1 MKSTLALIAMAA
13 AATAN
18 ASVSDAVLANAMAFA
33 KDARK
38 VIDAN
43 NGRRQLAEEEAT
55 YMKGKCVK
63 GQATDIASMKASG
76 IDLVIPTTGYCMESD
91 GTSSL
96 LTCDGTIYVGFFNPP
111 QIHFFPD
118 RFFLF
123 FPFSP
128 FPPPCT
134 GTTLNYQRD
143 DKPGCKQ
150 VTKNTTKLDMSANLG
165 PCVVGEVEGV
175 HVDMYKK
182 ADCSD
187 APKTLIV
194 AKDSCMN
201 GVLKVGCDADKVTL
215 SGYPADSKC
224 AGDAD
229 ATVTF
234 TSGDDKCHDSSAL
247 SSASSVALTA
257 GIAFVGLIASLALM

>member
-43 NGRRQLAEEEAT
+43 NGRRQLAELEEEGT
-55 YMKGKCVK
+55 QYMKGKCVK
-63 GQATDIASMKASG
+63 GQATDIASMKSAG
-76 IDLVIPTTGYCMESD
+76 IDLVIPATGYCMAGE

-111 QIHFFPD
+111 QILFFPD

-128 FPPPCT
+128 FPPPA
-134 GTTLNYQRD
+134 
-143 DKPGCKQ
+143 Q
-150 VTKNTTKLDMSANLG
+150 V
-165 PCVVGEVEGV
+165 PR
-175 HVDMYKK
+175 
-182 ADCSD
+182 
-187 APKTLIV
+187 
-194 AKDSCMN
+194 
-201 GVLKVGCDADKVTL
+201 
-215 SGYPADSKC
+215 
-224 AGDAD
+224 
-229 ATVTF
+229 
-234 TSGDDKCHDSSAL
+234 
-247 SSASSVALTA
+247 
-257 GIAFVGLIASLALM
+257 

>member
-96 LTCDGTIYVGFFNPP
+96 LTCDGT
-111 QIHFFPD
+111 
-118 RFFLF
+118 
-123 FPFSP
+123 
-128 FPPPCT
+128 
-134 GTTLNYQRD
+134 TLNYQRD

-187 APKTLIV
+187 APSTLIV